1 MVIYGAV
8 LIAIV
13 MFAPR
18 GLLGLGLSVRRLWS
32 RPAAPAEA
40 PQEVARG

>member
-1 MVIYGAV
+1 VIYGAV

-18 GLLGLGLSVRRLWS
+18 GLLGLGVSVRRLWS
-32 RPAAPAEA
+32 RPAAPAPEA
-40 PQEVARG
+40 PQEVAGG